1 MTQLIPYLMGACL
14 VCGLDIIFNW
24 DGFESSLNFLDTI
37 KTLHKIRIV
46 TPNNFEG
53 KEKITK

>member
-1 MTQLIPYLMGACL
+1 MGACL

-24 DGFESSLNFLDTI
+24 DGFESSLNFLDAI